1 MRRIAVRQPRL
12 AKLALNVGWSLFPIV
27 VVTAFIVVELQRT
40 ALTTTISNLDYFP
53 LLGRAVRLSFAS
65 LDGWVHQVHPV
76 GYPCLIRLGLEL
88 GWDAERVG
96 QAISIAGG
104 ILGLCGTY
112 LLALSVFKDKR
123 LAALAQAY
131 VAATNLYMYFASV
144 EGNDMPAAGLH
155 LLSLGLLAASTLKR
169 SGSRPGLAFL
179 AGLTAGM
186 AYLVRYTGMI
196 TALTGGTWLAALAL
210 YTWPPVRRLAQ
221 SVQQRLWGSTAQP
234 AYSERACPKDNH
246 GGEGSRNVYFQARP
260 AAWKALSLYVL
271 AFLLATALQWIPSFL
286 ATGNPFYTDQG
297 QNVWFHVYDKT
308 DFIREFNQA
317 PAGITLVQVFAL
329 DPHRFI
335 SHWWNAFQ
343 GFWID
348 PKLTLLDAPLK
359 LLGQAGLVFLLL
371 ARGPRP
377 ARRRWLVGLFV
388 LAHLTALSLMRL
400 DRRFLIT
407 MIPLLT
413 IGALYLLVPLIP
425 PGWKSR
431 RASLPLNIL
440 LLLGGLAWAAQ
451 EPFHFVEGRPGPD
464 EFVIQ
469 ASNVLHA
476 AGMASA
482 EQVMSTQLS
491 LQDASA
497 PARDRFVEAHAA
509 APDRASVAELVQAM
523 QTQGRSFFVYDR
535 GTGPTIY
542 PALPELL
549 SPGTRPPGLVP
560 IYFPPDKSLV
570 IYRLQETSAAC
581 SPLEARFENGIV
593 LRCYEVHLSHDAPPS
608 SGRRVG
614 VYLHWQAESRLSTS
628 LKVFVHVIGA
638 DGVPL
643 AQDDSLPVLWTY
655 PTNAWQPGEVV
666 VDFHQFPLTAG
677 VPAGEYILQAGLYD
691 EATGVRV
698 KRVDAAGKVVD
709 DKAALTTIG
718 LPE

>member
-1 MRRIAVRQPRL
+1 MTRL
-12 AKLALNVGWSLFPIV
+12 AKSVLKLGWSLFPIAV
-27 VVTAFIVVELQRT
+27 IVAFIVVELQRT
-40 ALTTTISNLDYFP
+40 ALMTTISNLDYFP
-53 LLGRAVRLSFAS
+53 LLSRAVRLSFAS

-76 GYPCLIRLGLEL
+76 GYPWLIRLGLEL

-96 QAISIAGG
+96 QALSIAGG
-104 ILGLCGTY
+104 VLGLCGTY

-123 LAALAQAY
+123 LAAVALAY
-131 VAATNLYMYFASV
+131 VATTNLYLYFASV

-155 LLSLGLLAASTLKR
+155 LLSLGILAASTLKR
-169 SGSRPGLAFL
+169 PSHQLGLAFL
-179 AGLTAGM
+179 AGLTAGL
-186 AYLVRYTGMI
+186 AYLVRYTGMV
-196 TALTGGTWLAALAL
+196 TALAGGTWLAALAL

-221 SVQQRLWGSTAQP
+221 TVQARLWGKPAPQLVDSESRST
-234 AYSERACPKDNH
+234 
-246 GGEGSRNVYFQARP
+246 
-260 AAWKALSLYVL
+260 AWKALGLYAL
-271 AFLLATALQWIPSFL
+271 AFLLATTLQWIPSFL

-297 QNVWFHVYDKT
+297 QNVWFHVFDKT

-329 DPHRFI
+329 DPHRFV

-343 GFWID
+343 DFWVD

-371 ARGPRP
+371 AGGPVS

-388 LAHLTALSLMRL
+388 LAHLASLSLMRL
-400 DRRFLIT
+400 DRRFLIA

-425 PGWKSR
+425 PGWKIR
-431 RASLPLNIL
+431 RVSLPLNGL
-440 LLLGGLAWAAQ
+440 LLLLGLAWAAQ

-464 EFVIQ
+464 QVVIQ
-469 ASNVLHA
+469 VSNVLHA
-476 AGMASA
+476 AGMGAA
-482 EQVMSTQLS
+482 EQVLTTQLR

-509 APDRASVAELVQAM
+509 APDRASVAELAQAM
-523 QTQGRSFFVYDR
+523 QTQGKPFLVYDR
-535 GTGPTIY
+535 ETGPIVY

-549 SPGTRPPGLVP
+549 SPGTRPSGLAP
-560 IYFPPDKSLV
+560 IYFPQDKSLV
-570 IYRLQETSAAC
+570 VYRLQEAATAC
-581 SPLEARFENGIV
+581 SQLEARFENGVV
-593 LRCYEVHLSHDAPPS
+593 LRCYEAYLSQDAPPAS
-608 SGRRVG
+608 SRRVG
-614 VYLHWQAESRLSTS
+614 VYLHWQAESRLSAS
-628 LKVFVHVIGA
+628 LKVFVHLLGVG
-638 DGVPL
+638 GVPI

-698 KRVDAAGKVVD
+698 NQVDAAGNALD
-709 DKAALTTIG
+709 DKAVLTTLV